1 MATFVATRLGFRNTE
16 RLTRVHGRGYMY
28 APMQNQRTDL
38 LRFRVF
44 AIDGRL
50 FRKAAKI
57 AGVDFSEFARRALL
71 REVER
76 MRAEGK
82 KL

>member
-1 MATFVATRLGFRNTE
+1 
-16 RLTRVHGRGYMY
+16 
-28 APMQNQRTDL
+28 MQNQRTDL